1 MSDNFGTTVTAQKFM
16 ANTLK
21 VFFQRSFLRDVT
33 NKDFYTPGD
42 DNPKTT
48 RSIKNK
54 HQKFTISTLYSNGW
68 KNYSGGSI
76 SPSKVQEVVST
87 LSIDNFKSLEDEIE
101 SLAHFKSSVSD
112 PQSSIIQ
119 DAGGKLKQ
127 LIDQAV
133 LAMYGDAG
141 AGNWVGT
148 DYTTGSVA
156 VDSSGNVT
164 GSGTTFT
171 SAMVGRPFKADGHSK
186 WYRVKS
192 YASATSIVIENDSD
206 DTTSS
211 YDGGA
216 ISSGAS
222 YTIQATS
229 AASVT
234 KSNIA
239 AQLQKISQNLDEN
252 EVPDDGN
259 RYVILPAVAKSAL
272 LSAPEF
278 NVDIEKVHGEVVQKG
293 QVAKAYGLRIFIAP
307 TSWFQ
312 GDNSNGIYCVAGHKS
327 FITAGY
333 GFIEPI
339 TVVDSAKRETG
350 YGDLVKGL
358 FGYGLKVADE
368 RRKAGAVLYATF
380 A

>member
-1 MSDNFGTTVTAQKFM
+1 MPQNFGTTVTAQKFM

-48 RSIKNK
+48 KSIKSKN
-54 HQKFTISTLYSNGW
+54 QKFTISTLYSNGW
-68 KNYSGGSI
+68 KDYTGGAI
-76 SPSKVQEVVST
+76 SASKVKESVST
-87 LSIDNFKSLEDEIE
+87 LTINNFKSLEDEIE
-101 SLAHFKSSVSD
+101 SMAHFQSSVGD
-112 PQSSIIQ
+112 PQSSVIQ

-127 LIDQAV
+127 LLDKAV

-148 DYTTGSVA
+148 DYTTGTVA
-156 VDSSGNVT
+156 IDASGNVT

-206 DTTSS
+206 DEASS
-211 YDGGA
+211 YDGGV

-222 YTIQATS
+222 YTIQAVN
-229 AASVT
+229 AVAIT

-252 EVPDDGN
+252 EVPDDGQ
-259 RYVILPAVAKSAL
+259 RFVILPAVAKSAL

-278 NVDIEKVHGEVVQKG
+278 NVDIEKVHGEIVKKG
-293 QVAKAYGLRIFIAP
+293 QIANAYGLRIFIAP
-307 TSWFQ
+307 TNWFS
-312 GDNSNGIYCVAGHKS
+312 GDNTNGIYCVAGHKS

-339 TVVDSAKRETG
+339 TIVDSDKRETG
-350 YGDLVKGL
+350 YGDLIKGL
-358 FGYGLKVADE
+358 FAFGFKVADE
-368 RRKAGAVLYATF
+368 RRKAGATFFATF
-380 A
+380 S